1 MQPVDTIT
9 NELPKKFRKWIE
21 SLRVGLSV
29 KPLRDLLK
37 SGAKYLSFNY
47 TEFAETLYGA
57 ENVCYIHGS
66 RKSRKS
72 KLIIGHAY
80 QKYGTNVNAKMPK
93 FKDKFK
99 RAMVETAFD
108 EGMSHVNWYDQE
120 TTKNSR
126 QIIKDHANFFD
137 SLSDIDTVIVIGHSL
152 SIVDM
157 EYFAK
162 ICGGIHENAKWVFS
176 CHESYGLKIIDA
188 YIKKMGIGLDKVKI
202 FRL

>member
-1 MQPVDTIT
+1 MAMQPVDTIT

-21 SLRVGLSV
+21 SLRVDLSV

-93 FKDKFK
+93 C
-99 RAMVETAFD
+99 
-108 EGMSHVNWYDQE
+108 Q
-120 TTKNSR
+120 NSK
-126 QIIKDHANFFD
+126 IN
-137 SLSDIDTVIVIGHSL
+137 LSVQ
-152 SIVDM
+152 
-157 EYFAK
+157 
-162 ICGGIHENAKWVFS
+162 WW
-176 CHESYGLKIIDA
+176 
-188 YIKKMGIGLDKVKI
+188 
-202 FRL
+202 RLLLMKA